1 MGMNIVEKSDMKF
14 QLAFLLLFL
23 AFNTFSQ
30 NTNEI
35 ELANEYYA
43 KAELEKAR
51 EMYEQLARNTQNI
64 PYIHQNYFNVLV
76 ELGDFSGAESYLDK
90 VIKRYPDNL
99 YYQLDIGTLYVRQG
113 DSEKANTYFRKLISK
128 IKDDNYK
135 VRITAQYFINKQ
147 LMDWAVITYNE
158 GRRAMNNDLLFSLEM
173 ANIYRMQN
181 QKDKMV
187 GEYLNYVVQNPSN
200 LNYVKNTLQN
210 LLSEP
215 DELESLETLLYE
227 RVQSEPGNELY
238 AELLIWVNLQQKN
251 FYGAFIQARALDKRA
266 KSDGR
271 RILDVGLIAMRNE
284 DYEEAIKI
292 FDYIIKE
299 YPGSFNFIVS
309 RMYRIKS
316 REEIVKKFY
325 PVNIDDIKAL
335 VNDYDAFVND
345 IGINT
350 TTLEA
355 MRNQAQLYA
364 FYLDEKEEAIRI
376 LNEIIKSSA
385 ANQELVAESKLTLGD
400 IYILTGETW
409 ESTLL
414 YSQVE
419 KSMKESKSGYEAKLR
434 NARLSYYKGEFDLA
448 RDHLNI
454 LKTATTREI
463 ANDAMDLSLLIVENT
478 GLDADTTNAAMK
490 KFAAIELLLFQN
502 KAESAIQQID
512 SMLVHFSNHTL
523 ADELYMQKAKILMK
537 AGQFDQTITLLEKI
551 VEEYGYDVLGDNAYY
566 TLGKVYEE
574 QLKNKEKAMEIYQ
587 DFLVRYP
594 GSIFATDARKRFRK
608 LRGDFSASE
617 KIIN

>member
-1 MGMNIVEKSDMKF
+1 MKF
-14 QLAFLLLFL
+14 KLSFLLLL
-23 AFNTFSQ
+23 LTLSAPAQ

-35 ELANEYYA
+35 ELANEYYG
-43 KAELEKAR
+43 KGELEKAR
-51 EMYEQLARNTQNI
+51 EMYEQLVRNTQNI
-64 PYIHQNYFNVLV
+64 PYIHQNYFDVLV
-76 ELGDFSGAESYLDK
+76 DLGDFGGAEAYLDR

-99 YYQLDIGTLYVRQG
+99 YYQLDVGTLYVRKG
-113 DSEKANTYFRKLISK
+113 DNEKASVYFKKLITK
-128 IKDDNYK
+128 IRDDNYK

-147 LMDWAVITYNE
+147 LMDWSLITYNE
-158 GRRAMNNDLLFSLEM
+158 GRRAMSNDLLFSLEM
-173 ANIYRMQN
+173 ANIYRMLN

-187 GEYLNYVVQNPSN
+187 GEYLNYVIQNPSN
-200 LNYVKNTLQN
+200 VNYVKNTLQN
-210 LLSEP
+210 LLSETE
-215 DELESLETLLYE
+215 ELQSLEMLLYE

-271 RILDVGLIAMRNE
+271 RVLDVALIAMRNE

-316 REEIVKKFY
+316 REEIVKKSY
-325 PVNIDDIKAL
+325 PVNNEDIKAL
-335 VNDYDAFVND
+335 VEDYKAFIND
-345 IGINT
+345 IGINA

-376 LNEIIKSSA
+376 LNKIIKSPA
-385 ANQELVAESKLTLGD
+385 ANQELIADSKLTLGD

-419 KSMKESKSGYEAKLR
+419 KSMKESQAGYEAKLR
-434 NARLSYYKGEFDLA
+434 NAKLSYYKGEFDLA

-490 KFAAIELLLFQN
+490 KYAEIDLMLFQN
-502 KAESAIQQID
+502 MTERAIQQID

-523 ADELYMQKAKILMK
+523 ADELYMQKSKILLK
-537 AGQFDQTITLLEKI
+537 AGRFEESIVLLEKI

-566 TLGKVYEE
+566 TMGKIYEE

-587 DFLVRYP
+587 EFLVRYP
-594 GSIFATDARKRFRK
+594 GSIFSQDARKRFRK
-608 LRGDFSASE
+608 LRGDFTESE